1 MGHVVGGAHHRLHR
15 PAWLGQ
21 QAEEA
26 VVAFTGWSC
35 RGYHDHGSLCGLD
48 RVGDR
53 LREDRKDGL
62 DRRGER
68 LREEREA
75 DTVLGPVPSTESL
88 VLLTAAGSWR
98 TGRAGRTCA
107 VHRSREEVP
116 SLAVVADHQPRQEPP
131 AHVLREA
138 AA

>member
-48 RVGDR
+48 RGGER
-53 LREDRKDGL
+53 LRKEREARL
-62 DRRGER
+62 DRVGER
-68 LREEREA
+68 LREERVA
-75 DTVLGPVPSTESL
+75 DTVHRTIPCTESL
-88 VLLTAAGSWR
+88 VLLTAAGS
-98 TGRAGRTCA
+98 
-107 VHRSREEVP
+107 
-116 SLAVVADHQPRQEPP
+116 
-131 AHVLREA
+131 
-138 AA
+138 